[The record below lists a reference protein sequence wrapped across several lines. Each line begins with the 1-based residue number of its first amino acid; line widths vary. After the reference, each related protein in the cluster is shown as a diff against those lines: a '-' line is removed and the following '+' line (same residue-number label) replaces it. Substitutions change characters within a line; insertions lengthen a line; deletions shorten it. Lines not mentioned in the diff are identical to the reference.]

1 MYLKMRRQECLS
13 YISKF
18 LLLTVTIGFGL
29 FSISCNSQA
38 KENHIKRGEEYLQ
51 NRKFLEAKMEF
62 RSALDIDEDSA
73 EAHWGL
79 ARSYENLGQFA
90 ETVEELRKVVELSPD
105 NLEAKVKLGNYLLT
119 FEPPQIDGTNK
130 LLQDIFSRDPNFIE
144 GHILKASLLSKQKK
158 TEQEVLDILNY
169 AISLNPNRTESYVS
183 LSRFFINVEKI
194 ADAEN
199 ALKKGISVN
208 PKAAVGYL
216 EYGRFLTYDKRF
228 ADAETQFLKAA
239 EVEPKNIEA
248 VESLAKFYFAQKQF
262 DKAEK
267 AYKDLVQIEENSP
280 ESRMELGSFYTSINR
295 ENEAVEIFNGILS
308 EFPEYVRAR
317 YRLSEIYL
325 ERKEADKVKEQIEK
339 LFAINDRD
347 TDALMIRVRLNLLE
361 NKAEDA
367 VKGLEEIL
375 KKKPSQKD
383 ALFYMTQAQIE
394 LGHNEQARAFIGDLG
409 KYYPNFLRVHL
420 LKIQASLSAGES
432 ELALRQS
439 NELLQILKDAKPDAE
454 NSEQSLE
461 DLRIRALTARGL
473 ANLQLGKI
481 EIAQKDL
488 NDVANYSPN
497 SASAMVNLARIY
509 VAERNFAEALN
520 LYEKALTTDGK
531 NFDALSGLVNVLN
544 RQNRFD
550 EAQSKIDKSIQEN
563 AGQNNTL
570 SALHYLKADVY
581 TAQNNL
587 EAAETE
593 LKKTI
598 ELDENYLPA
607 YSSYA
612 TLLIEKNQTDAA
624 LEQFKK
630 VVERKPSAS
639 VYTLIGILEDSRDN
653 SLEAEKNYRKAL
665 EIEPD
670 TPVAANNLAWML
682 ATKKINLDEA
692 LRLAQATVNQ
702 DPNNA
707 GYYDTLGWVYY
718 QKGLPSS
725 AIEQLRKAVSLD
737 AAESSRN
744 GVSPNEE
751 YRQRLSM
758 AITSMGKPS
767 A

>member
-1 MYLKMRRQECLS
+1 MRRQECLS
-13 YISKF
+13 FISKF
-18 LLLTVTIGFGL
+18 LLLAVTVGFGL

-51 NRKFLEAKMEF
+51 KRKFLEAKMEF
-62 RSALDIDEDSA
+62 RSAVDIDEDSA

-105 NLEAKVKLGNYLLT
+105 NLEAKIKLGNYLLT

-130 LLQDIFSRDPNFIE
+130 ILQDVFSRNPNFIE
-144 GHILKASLLSKQKK
+144 GHILKASLLSKQDKP
-158 TEQEVLDILNY
+158 EQEVLDVLNH
-169 AISLNPNRTESYVS
+169 AISLDPNRTESYVS
-183 LSRFFINVEKI
+183 LSRFFIKVNKI
-194 ADAEN
+194 PEAEN

-208 PKAAVGYL
+208 PNAAIGYL

-239 EVEPKNIEA
+239 AIEPKNIEA
-248 VESLAKFYFAQKQF
+248 IESLATFYVAQKQF

-267 AYKDLVQIEENSP
+267 AYKDLVKIEENSP
-280 ESRMELGSFYTSINR
+280 ESRMALGSFYALINR
-295 ENEAVEIFNGILS
+295 ENEAVVMFNGILN

-317 YRLSEIYL
+317 YRLSDIYL
-325 ERKEADKVKEQIEK
+325 ERKEPDKVKEQIEK

-347 TDALMIRVRLNLLE
+347 SEALLLRVRLNLLE
-361 NKAEDA
+361 NKTEDA
-367 VKGLEEIL
+367 VKDLEEIL
-375 KKKPSQKD
+375 KKKPNQKD

-394 LGHNEQARAFIGDLG
+394 LGNNEQARAFIGDLG

-439 NELLQILKDAKPDAE
+439 NELLQTLKDAIPDSE
-454 NSEQSLE
+454 NSEQSLD

-497 SASAMVNLARIY
+497 SASAMVNLAKIY
-509 VAERNFAEALN
+509 VAGRNFTEALN
-520 LYEKALTTDGK
+520 LYEKALATDSK
-531 NFDALSGLVNVLN
+531 NFDALSGLVNVLT
-544 RQNRFD
+544 RQKQFD
-550 EAQSKIDKSIQEN
+550 EAQAKIDRSIQEN
-563 AGQNNTL
+563 AGQNTTL
-570 SALHYLKADVY
+570 SALHYLKSDVHI
-581 TAQNNL
+581 AQNNL

-639 VYTLIGILEDSRDN
+639 VYTLIGILEDSRNN

-665 EIEPD
+665 EIEPE
-670 TPVAANNLAWML
+670 TPIAANNLAWML
-682 ATKKINLDEA
+682 ATNKVNLDEA

-758 AITSMGKPS
+758 AINSIGKPS